1 MSDGVKKK
9 KKMGGRHIGEKD
21 KCEVLERLYRE
32 QAGTNGKKAKLFKVE
47 GWGGMFEMN
56 LRKAQV
62 NILSQ

>member
-1 MSDGVKKK
+1 MTGQKKK
-9 KKMGGRHIGEKD
+9 GGSGGRQGGEKD
-21 KCEVLERLYRE
+21 KCEVLEGIYRE

-47 GWGGMFEMN
+47 VGGVFEMN